1 MNIYTPNKTQN
12 NKNKKT
18 KRKGE
23 MKMKNYTLEK
33 QTINWEKKT
42 HYKHTSKTD
51 HKAKTRNLKRS
62 MRYGYLEKDD
72 IEKYGIMQYI
82 SRNDDYEY
90 VA

>member
-1 MNIYTPNKTQN
+1 
-12 NKNKKT
+12 
-18 KRKGE
+18 

-42 HYKHTSKTD
+42 HYKHISKTCD
-51 HKAKTRNLKRS
+51 KAKTINLKRS